1 MELDKLQYAASVAGP
16 DGDRGEINLRDAKT
30 QDRACYDAATNRSL
44 FGLVFLV
51 FIDLLEV
58 YRLQTPHATSRKDR
72 NAVSSRRALRA
83 L

>member
-1 MELDKLQYAASVAGP
+1 MQKLKIALD
-16 DGDRGEINLRDAKT
+16 
-30 QDRACYDAATNRSL
+30 YDAATNRSL

-72 NAVSSRRALRA
+72 NVVAPRRALRA

>member
-1 MELDKLQYAASVAGP
+1 MQELKIALD
-16 DGDRGEINLRDAKT
+16 
-30 QDRACYDAATNRSL
+30 YDAATNRSL

-58 YRLQTPHATSRKDR
+58 YRLQNPHATSRKDR
-72 NAVSSRRALRA
+72 NAVAPRRALRT